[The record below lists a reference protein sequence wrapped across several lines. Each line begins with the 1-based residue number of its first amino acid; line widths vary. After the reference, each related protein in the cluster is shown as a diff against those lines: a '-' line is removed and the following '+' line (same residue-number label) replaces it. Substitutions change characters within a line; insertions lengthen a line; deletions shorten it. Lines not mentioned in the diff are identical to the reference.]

1 MKKVLLLILCVS
13 VSMAGFAKKKKKGA
27 VEPAAPVVEQMTDE
41 ECLESISIFQSAIKM
56 GDWAGAYEAWLP
68 LYQKRPDYRSQIYTS
83 GNKILEYRYS
93 QAQTDAERL
102 ALRDSIMK
110 LYDDRIKYFDDAKYP
125 DAYVLGQKAKDYLTY
140 FPEDSLGLQA
150 YEWMKESVAGLA
162 GNTPVDVVR
171 KFMELTFKIFQ
182 SDQEKYA
189 AQFETDYELVG
200 NTLDAIVASGQNV
213 EPAQSVKAYA
223 DRMFAASGAADCA
236 TMDEKF
242 ASKVAES
249 AGDIETLTSIV
260 KLYRRMGCLDSKV
273 YFDASQSIHNLKP
286 TAESAAGCAQMCL
299 KKGDKKGG
307 ISYYQQ
313 ALNLATTKD
322 DKADY
327 LYRLANIYVSMG
339 SYQQGASY
347 ANQALAIDPDNGRC
361 YLLLAM
367 CYGSARLSNDPVLG
381 RAVFWVACDMCIKAK
396 QVDSSC
402 ARDADRL
409 YAKYRAHFPSK
420 EDIFFSKDVNE
431 GSSYFVGGWIG
442 RSTIVRSR

>member
-1 MKKVLLLILCVS
+1 
-13 VSMAGFAKKKKKGA
+13 
-27 VEPAAPVVEQMTDE
+27 
-41 ECLESISIFQSAIKM
+41 
-56 GDWAGAYEAWLP
+56 
-68 LYQKRPDYRSQIYTS
+68 
-83 GNKILEYRYS
+83 
-93 QAQTDAERL
+93 
-102 ALRDSIMK
+102 
-110 LYDDRIKYFDDAKYP
+110 
-125 DAYVLGQKAKDYLTY
+125 
-140 FPEDSLGLQA
+140 
-150 YEWMKESVAGLA
+150 MKESITGLGA
-162 GNTPVDVVR
+162 NAPVDVVR
-171 KFMELTFKIFQ
+171 KFMELSFRIFQ
-182 SDQEKYA
+182 TDQEKYS
-189 AQFETDYELVG
+189 AQFEEDYGLVG
-200 NTLDAIVASGQNV
+200 QSLDAIIATGNNV

-242 ASKVAES
+242 ASKVVES
-249 AGDIETLTSIV
+249 ANDIETLTSIV
-260 KLYRRMGCLDSKV
+260 RLYRRMGCLDSKV
-273 YFDASQSIHNLKP
+273 YFDASLSIHKLQP
-286 TAESAAGCAQMCL
+286 TSESAAGCAQMCL

-307 ISYYQQ
+307 IDYYQQ
-313 ALNLATTKD
+313 ALSMATSKD

-347 ANQALAIDPDNGRC
+347 ANQALSIDPDNGRC

-367 CYGSARLSNDPVLG
+367 CYGSAKISSDPVLG
-381 RAVFWVACDMCIKAK
+381 RAVFWVACDMCVKAK

-420 EDIFFSKDVNE
+420 EDIFFSKAVSE